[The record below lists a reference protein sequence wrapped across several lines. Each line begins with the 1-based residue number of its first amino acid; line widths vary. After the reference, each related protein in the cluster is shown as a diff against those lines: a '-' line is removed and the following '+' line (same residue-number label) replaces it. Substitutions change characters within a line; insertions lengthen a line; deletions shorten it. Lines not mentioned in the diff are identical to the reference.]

1 MFVLHLFM
9 SENILNSLKNL
20 ESPPLVTD
28 LNSLKLEVSRLR
40 AENQTLGAENQT
52 LGAENQK
59 LQRRLDQLSEYLRQE
74 RGQRFGRSSE
84 KFSSENAPMFPEL
97 EQVFDEEM
105 APEEKK
111 VPSKKPRKAS
121 GFRKPLPE
129 DLPREDVVHDL
140 PESERTCSCGHDLHQ
155 IGTETSEQLEVIP
168 AKVKV
173 LRHVR
178 IKYGCK
184 ACEETVSVAK
194 MPPQP
199 IPKSMAGPGLL
210 SHIIVSKYDDHLP
223 LYRQSEIWQRSDI
236 GLDRTTLGRWVMK
249 CGVLLKP
256 LVDLM
261 KEDIVSGDYIQADET
276 GVQVMKEPGRKNT
289 SKSYMWVYKTGGQDE
304 FRIVYE
310 YSPTRS
316 AAEAQAFLG
325 NFKGYL
331 QTDRY
336 SGYKT
341 VCKGSKGKV
350 VSVACWAHARRKFSA
365 VDKMSKKP
373 GMASDTLTR
382 IGKLYEIEKRAR
394 KDGLDPGKVKELRQK
409 EAKPLLDDLQEW
421 LLKKRPQIP
430 PKSLLGEAVRYTIN
444 HFKEL
449 CVYLEDG
456 RLSIDNNEAE
466 RCIRPFAVGRK
477 NWLFSG
483 SVEGAQSSAILYSLL
498 ETAKSYGHNPFHY
511 FEDVL
516 KNIAGKDIEDPILK
530 KFLPQNW
537 KPPVHKA

>member
-1 MFVLHLFM
+1 MFVLCFYMLKKVIHSCEKVESLPPGIDMKSLFLD
-9 SENILNSLKNL
+9 NLSLK
-20 ESPPLVTD
+20 
-28 LNSLKLEVSRLR
+28 
-40 AENQTLGAENQT
+40 AENQTLGAEIQT
-52 LGAENQK
+52 
-59 LQRRLDQLSEYLRQE
+59 LQRRLDQMIEYLRQE
-74 RGQRFGRSSE
+74 RGNRFGRSSE
-84 KFSSENAPMFPEL
+84 KFSSENSPMFPGL

-105 APEEKK
+105 VPEEKP
-111 VPSKKPRKAS
+111 VPHEKPRKARGS
-121 GFRKPLPE
+121 RKPLPQ
-129 DLPREDVVHDL
+129 DLSREDVVHDL
-140 PESERTCSCGHDLHQ
+140 PASEQKCSCGHDLHP
-155 IGTETSEQLEVIP
+155 IGSEISEQLEVIP

-199 IPKSMAGPGLL
+199 IPRSMAGPGLL

-223 LYRQSEIWQRSDI
+223 LYRQSEIWQRSGID
-236 GLDRTTLGRWVMK
+236 LDRTTLGRWVMQ
-249 CGVLLKP
+249 CGTLLKP

-276 GVQVMKEPGRKNT
+276 VVQVMKEPDRKNS
-289 SKSYMWVYKTGGQDE
+289 SKSYMWVYKTGGEDK
-304 FRIVYE
+304 FKIVYE
-310 YSPTRS
+310 YDPSRS
-316 AAEAQAFLG
+316 AAVAQNFLG
-325 NFKGYL
+325 DFKGYL

-341 VCKGSKGKV
+341 VCKVSEGKI

-365 VDKMSKKP
+365 VDKMSSKP
-373 GMASDTLTR
+373 GMAASALIR
-382 IGKLYEIEKRAR
+382 IGKLYEIEKRSR
-394 KDGLDPGKVKELRQK
+394 EEGLDPGKVKELRQK
-409 EAKPLLDDLQEW
+409 EAKPILDDLQKW

-430 PKSLLGEAVRYTIN
+430 PKSLLGEAVRYTIK

-483 SVEGAQSSAILYSLL
+483 SVKGAESSAILYSLL
-498 ETAKSYGHNPFHY
+498 ETAKSYGHNPFQY

-516 KNIAGKDIEDPILK
+516 KNIAGKNKDDPILK
-530 KFLPQNW
+530 NFIPHNW
-537 KPPVHKA
+537 KPPPDKD